1 MSDELVALANQA
13 CFGLRKSW
21 GMHGQISVGFVSIDA
36 DEVTLKVSTSAPRWR
51 GFDLPETVRNTLVR
65 FFRDLLPVPIARI
78 VYSNAADGVEEDVRF
93 LPFYSE
99 ALLAG
104 DAPTAPL
111 MLIEEVCEQSREENR
126 GAFETAWARQ
136 PGGSSKADDPS
147 EQDRPDRH

>member
-1 MSDELVALANQA
+1 MSDELVALANDA

-65 FFRDLLPVPIARI
+65 FFRDLLPVPVARVI
-78 VYSNAADGVEEDVRF
+78 YTNEVDGIEGDVRF

-99 ALLAG
+99 ALVASEP
-104 DAPTAPL
+104 PTAPL
-111 MLIEEVCEQSREENR
+111 VLIEEVCEQSRVKYRE
-126 GAFETAWARQ
+126 AFGTVWASRA
-136 PGGSSKADDPS
+136 P
-147 EQDRPDRH
+147 

>member
-21 GMHGQISVGFVSIDA
+21 GMHGQIDVGFLSIDV
-36 DEVTLKVSTSAPRWR
+36 DSVTLKVSTSAPRWR

-78 VYSNAADGVEEDVRF
+78 IYSNAADGVEEDVRF

-99 ALLAG
+99 ALLAS
-104 DAPTAPL
+104 DAKTAPVT
-111 MLIEEVCEQSREENR
+111 LIEEVCEQRREEY
-126 GAFETAWARQ
+126 GAAFEAAWKKLL
-136 PGGSSKADDPS
+136 GS
-147 EQDRPDRH
+147 